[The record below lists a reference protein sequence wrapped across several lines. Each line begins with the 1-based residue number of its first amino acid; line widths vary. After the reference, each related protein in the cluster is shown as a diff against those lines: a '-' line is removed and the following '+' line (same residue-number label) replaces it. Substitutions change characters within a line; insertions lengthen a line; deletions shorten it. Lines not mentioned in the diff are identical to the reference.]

1 MPLRFLVEMAPGIFP
16 ESEGC
21 LVVPAVFKT
30 DAGPFCGPGQ
40 VRFLSSPPL
49 FPSPLPDE
57 QVKPARLRSIPAVD
71 AVVRALGSVDLPR
84 PALVSVVRRELARL
98 RNEAVIPEPE
108 AVVQQVRGAVNQLLA
123 QKLRPVIN
131 GTGILLNTNLGRAPL
146 GPATRASLHAM
157 TEEYCNLEI
166 DLAEGTRGSRAGY
179 LEHNLALLCGGEAAM
194 VVNNGAAALV
204 LIVRHFT
211 AKKPEV
217 VISRGELVQIG
228 GGFRVPEILEASG
241 ARLREVGT
249 TNQTTLED
257 YARALG
263 PETGMI
269 LKVHRSNFF
278 MGGFVQSPTTG
289 EIARLARSKRLPFA
303 EDLGSGAVIA
313 TEKIAGL
320 EHEPTAAEVLGSGA
334 DLVCFSGDKLLGGPQ
349 AGIIAGR
356 QRAISAL
363 KREPFYR
370 ALRCGKLVLTA
381 LQSTVDQCLAGEA
394 GALPVVSMLQ
404 SSRESLV
411 ARAEKIV
418 AALADQP
425 LRATVGHGT
434 GQVGGGTLPRSAV
447 SSVTVDIVPAVLPL
461 EAFSKRLRLGEV
473 AVVGN
478 ITKNHFKIDL
488 RTVFPRHD
496 SALIHAL
503 ILAVADRDAAN
514 HESLRPSDNL

>member
-1 MPLRFLVEMAPGIFP
+1 MATGSTP

-40 VRFLSSPPL
+40 VRFLSSPPP
-49 FPSPLPDE
+49 FSVPPLPDE
-57 QVKPARLRSIPAVD
+57 PVNPARLRSIPAVQ
-71 AVVRALGSVDLPR
+71 AVLRAIGTVDLPR
-84 PALVSVVRRELARL
+84 PAVVSIVRRELAAL
-98 RNEAVIPEPE
+98 RKEAAIPEPE
-108 AVVQQVRGAVNQLLA
+108 AVARRVQIAISQLLA
-123 QKLRPVIN
+123 QKIRPVIN
-131 GTGILLNTNLGRAPL
+131 GTGILIHTNLGRSPL
-146 GPATRASLHAM
+146 GPAANHSVHAVAG
-157 TEEYCNLEI
+157 EYCNLEI
-166 DLAEGTRGSRAGY
+166 DLTGGTRGSRAGY

-194 VVNNGAAALV
+194 VVNNGAAALM
-204 LIVRHFT
+204 LMVRHFT
-211 AKKPEV
+211 AKRPEV

-263 PETGMI
+263 PETGLV

-289 EIARLARSKRLPFA
+289 EIARLARSKRVPFV
-303 EDLGSGAVIA
+303 EDLGSGAILA

-320 EHEPTAAEVLGSGA
+320 EHEPTVEEVLGSGA

-356 QRAISAL
+356 QHAVSAL
-363 KREPFYR
+363 KREPLYR

-381 LQSTVDQCLAGEA
+381 LQSTVDQCLAGDT
-394 GALPVVSMLQ
+394 GTLPVISMLQ
-404 SSRESLV
+404 ASRESLV
-411 ARAEKIV
+411 ARAERIV
-418 AALADQP
+418 AALVDQP

-434 GQVGGGTLPRSAV
+434 GQVGGGTLPRS
-447 SSVTVDIVPAVLPL
+447 SLPSITVDLVPAGLSL
-461 EAFSKRLRLGEV
+461 EAFSQRLRLGPV
-473 AVVGN
+473 PVVGN
-478 ITKNHFKIDL
+478 ITKKHFKIDL
-488 RTVFPRHD
+488 RTVFPRQDTALVD
-496 SALIHAL
+496 SI
-503 ILAVADRDAAN
+503 IMAVAEAPAATN
-514 HESLRPSDNL
+514 EST